1 MPTWLTTA
9 VANQYA
15 ADDWLRDLQQQI
27 GQAFLQRGLPT
38 RREERW
44 KYTDV
49 AALTQATYAKPE
61 LPEVELLLD
70 RIAKLR
76 LANSISLV
84 LVNGDFSETL
94 SDLSGLPAGVVLCSF
109 QQALQQQAA
118 VLQAHFSVNLDL
130 QRHPFA
136 SLNAA
141 LVTDGVFLHVPKN
154 TVVTQP
160 IHLLYLNTDT
170 NAFVSCPRNM
180 IIANDNAAVTLLE
193 EHVSLSAAGYF
204 MNVVTDIH
212 ADVGANVQYHKIQHD
227 SLTAT
232 HMAHL
237 FVNQRQDSTVHLH
250 TLQVGARLGREDVYV
265 NLLARGAT
273 TRVNGFYGLLADDQ
287 HLDNHVQIEHC
298 SPHGTSEVLYKGI
311 LDKKSRAV
319 FNGKIHV
326 HKDAQKTQSLLANHN
341 LLLSPTAEINT
352 KPELEIYAD
361 DVKCAHGDT
370 VGQLDADALFF
381 LRSRGI
387 DEPAARQLLTSAFAA
402 DVLLSVTEPAIKQ
415 RMTDLLHEALRHE
428 KY

>member
-1 MPTWLTTA
+1 
-9 VANQYA
+9 
-15 ADDWLRDLQQQI
+15 
-27 GQAFLQRGLPT
+27 
-38 RREERW
+38 
-44 KYTDV
+44 
-49 AALTQATYAKPE
+49 
-61 LPEVELLLD
+61 
-70 RIAKLR
+70 
-76 LANSISLV
+76 
-84 LVNGDFSETL
+84 
-94 SDLSGLPAGVVLCSF
+94 
-109 QQALQQQAA
+109 
-118 VLQAHFSVNLDL
+118 
-130 QRHPFA
+130 
-136 SLNAA
+136 
-141 LVTDGVFLHVPKN
+141 
-154 TVVTQP
+154 
-160 IHLLYLNTDT
+160 
-170 NAFVSCPRNM
+170 
-180 IIANDNAAVTLLE
+180 
-193 EHVSLSAAGYF
+193 
-204 MNVVTDIH
+204 
-212 ADVGANVQYHKIQHD
+212 
-227 SLTAT
+227 
-232 HMAHL
+232 
-237 FVNQRQDSTVHLH
+237 VNQRQDSTVHLH